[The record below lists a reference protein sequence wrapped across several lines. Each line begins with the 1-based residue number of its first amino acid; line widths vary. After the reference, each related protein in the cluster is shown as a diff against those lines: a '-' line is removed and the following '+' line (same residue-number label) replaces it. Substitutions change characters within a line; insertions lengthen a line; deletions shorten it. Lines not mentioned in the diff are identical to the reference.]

1 MFTLASVRNKMFI
14 SRIKMIDSLPV
25 LPEVVVRIQAFLSQN
40 GGSASDIAVLVEQ
53 DQVLSAAVLKVANS
67 ALFNY
72 SGKRI
77 TNLRDAIVR
86 IGRNELYH
94 VLLGVSVINAFPD
107 SGQID
112 LHHLWQHSFV
122 SSALVKRL
130 ERESAQSF
138 LNSEPIQSAA
148 LLHDLGLLVL
158 SVYFGK
164 ELSAVIK
171 EMAHTG
177 VDYLTAEQLLY
188 KSVVHA
194 DLGSYLLERWRLS
207 PDIYIPVRFHEMP
220 DKAPQSHQQA
230 ARLIHL
236 ADALQNLVVPF
247 TCSKSYTREQVE
259 TLLVLNGIAR
269 DALPDLLDFINHE
282 NDKALSLLSL
292 WGIGGSMGK
301 LLSTG
306 DTMLLRTV

>member
-1 MFTLASVRNKMFI
+1 MFI
-14 SRIKMIDSLPV
+14 DKIKMIESLPV
-25 LPEVVVRIQAFLSQN
+25 LPEVVVRIQALLSNN
-40 GGSASDIAVLVEQ
+40 GGSASDIALLVEQ
-53 DQVLSAAVLKVANS
+53 DQALSVAVLKVANS

-86 IGRNELYH
+86 IGINELNQI
-94 VLLGVSVINAFPD
+94 LLGVSVINAFPD
-107 SGQID
+107 SEQVD
-112 LHHLWQHSFV
+112 LRHLWQHSFV
-122 SSALVKRL
+122 SSALVKKL

-138 LNSEPIQSAA
+138 LDGESIQSAA
-148 LLHDLGLLVL
+148 LLHDLGLLIL
-158 SVYFGK
+158 SVYFQE
-164 ELSAVIK
+164 ELQNIIK
-171 EMAHTG
+171 EMNQTK
-177 VDYLTAEQLLY
+177 VDYLVAEQLLY

-194 DLGSYLLERWRLS
+194 ELGSYLLEKWRLA
-207 PDIYIPVRFHEMP
+207 PDIYIPVRFHESP
-220 DKAPQSHQQA
+220 GKAPQTHQQA

-247 TCSKSYTREQVE
+247 TCSKSYSEEQVE
-259 TLLVLNGIAR
+259 NLLVLNGIPKQAFPE
-269 DALPDLLDFINHE
+269 LIEFIINE

-292 WGIGGSMGK
+292 WGIGGSMGN